1 MTRNRFDRSFDA
13 ATELKDAGLIAAS
26 AAAQVGG
33 SDQILDLAADDGVD
47 PAGNPPGG
55 SVGSRI
61 NGTVVIDIAEIEIAT
76 GDEIYD
82 IVAQVSDSAT
92 FASGIVNV
100 GGLNIGDSSV
110 SDGGAADGVVG
121 HYEFGITNE
130 QNGRAYRY
138 LRLFTVVAGTIATGI
153 DYTAHFAKA
162 A

>member
-1 MTRNRFDRSFDA
+1 MTRNRNDRSFDA

-47 PAGNPPGG
+47 GEPTG
-55 SVGSRI
+55 SVGVRI
-61 NGTVVIDIAEIEIAT
+61 DGSVIIDIAEIEIAT
-76 GDEIYD
+76 GDEVYD
-82 IVAQVSDSAT
+82 IVAQVSDSPT
-92 FASGIVNV
+92 FASGVVNV
-100 GGLNIGDSSV
+100 GGLNIGDAAV
-110 SDGGAADGVVG
+110 TDGAAADGVPG
-121 HYEFGITNE
+121 RYEFGITNE
-130 QNGRAYRY
+130 QNGRAYRF